1 MEMMNLQTNH
11 KQGKRLLLMLPI
23 LIIPFLTL
31 GFYVL
36 GGGRPSKPVELNV
49 AKGLNRDLPDA
60 HFDNKE
66 MDKMAYYDKA
76 SIDSAQKQKE
86 GTNDTFTQNPQGQVA
101 GALGGAVLQG
111 YTGSLTEM
119 PNQNRVNDNEARI
132 NEKLGALN
140 NALNQ
145 QQHSGSPLGGRYDN
159 LRQQASIDPGDVDR
173 LEKMMQ
179 SMQDNGNSDDP
190 ETKQLNSMLEKILD
204 IQHPERVKEKIKL
217 SEDSRKG
224 QVFAVTTAVKKDR
237 ISLLQSNGN
246 GEGHSQKEEAGFF
259 GLDANLLEEATQNAI
274 EAVVHE
280 NQVLVNGSTIKLRLL
295 DTIAVKGS
303 LIPKDNFV
311 YGTVSLDGERLTIK
325 IKSLRYRKSLFPVK
339 LSVFDIDGLDG
350 IYIPGAIAREVAKQ
364 SADQTIQAI
373 GMNTFDQS
381 LGVQAA
387 GAGIEAA
394 KSLFSKKI
402 KLIKV
407 MVKAGYKV
415 LLRDDQQKDE

>member
-1 MEMMNLQTNH
+1 MMNQQTNH
-11 KQGKRLLLMLPI
+11 RQRKKFLLMLPI
-23 LIIPFLTL
+23 LILPFLTL
-31 GFYVL
+31 GFYAL
-36 GGGRPSKPVELNV
+36 GGGRQSTPVALEV
-49 AKGLNRDLPDA
+49 TKGLNPDLPDA
-60 HFDNKE
+60 HFDNKA

-76 SIDSAQKQKE
+76 STDSVQQRKE
-86 GTNDTFTQNPQGQVA
+86 SANDTFAANPQNSTG
-101 GALGGAVLQG
+101 GALGGTVIQG
-111 YTGSLTEM
+111 YPGPLTGL

-132 NEKLGALN
+132 YEKLGALN

-145 QQHSGSPLGGRYDN
+145 QQNYSSPYGGRLN
-159 LRQQASIDPGDVDR
+159 NTRQQPSIAPGDVDR
-173 LEKMMQ
+173 LEQMMQ
-179 SMQDNGNSDDP
+179 SMQESGNGDDP
-190 ETKQLNSMLEKILD
+190 ETKQLNNMLEKILD
-204 IQHPERVKEKIKL
+204 IQHPERVKEKIKQ

-224 QVFAVTTAVKKDR
+224 QVFAVTTAGQKDR
-237 ISLLQSNGN
+237 ISFLESKGSVAVSDPQ
-246 GEGHSQKEEAGFF
+246 EGTGFF
-259 GLDANLLEEATQNAI
+259 GLESNMPDVVMQNAV

-280 NQVLVNGSTIKLRLL
+280 NQVLVNGSTVKLRLL
-295 DTIAVKGS
+295 DTIDVKGT

-311 YGTVSLDGERLTIK
+311 YGTVSLEGERLTIK
-325 IKSLRYRKSLFPVK
+325 IKSLRYKKSLFPVK

-350 IYIPGAIAREVAKQ
+350 IYIPGAIARDVAKQ

-415 LLRDDQQKDE
+415 LLRDDQQKDEW